1 MSALT
6 KGVVG
11 GVLLQLYSNGVR
23 KLPLMRRTFF
33 PLSILFSLSYPP
45 YSPHK
50 KSSFFRKIL
59 LKETDKTF
67 HIFHPLAFLFLPTP
81 FLFLFPLQQQNQSH
95 TPFPVILLNACYQRF
110 LVYCIKKNYPDRKKW
125 WLYNINAILVNN
137 NI

>member
-1 MSALT
+1 MSSYNCTPMVYANCLSCVVRSFHCPFSFLFPIHHIPLT
-6 KGVVG
+6 K
-11 GVLLQLYSNGVR
+11 N
-23 KLPLMRRTFF
+23 
-33 PLSILFSLSYPP
+33 
-45 YSPHK
+45 
-50 KSSFFRKIL
+50 SFFRKIL

-95 TPFPVILLNACYQRF
+95 TPFSVILLNACYQRF